1 MQEWNAVISVHEHG
15 FKKAFDVFGDFG
27 EVKRTEFFNV
37 LLVRAANVGDML
49 GALRTRM
56 LERPDSLSFLA
67 RLIPVT
73 HAFIF
78 NSAEEFED
86 KAKKIVVQWLPH
98 LAGKRFFVRIHR
110 RGFKGRLESPAVELV
125 LDTLLLQEL
134 EKAGTPGKIDFE
146 HPDSVI
152 AVETV
157 GHWAGMS
164 YWTSEEMKQYPF
176 IRIA

>member
-1 MQEWNAVISVHEHG
+1 MQEWNAVVSVHEHG
-15 FKKAFDVFGDFG
+15 FKKALDVFGDFG

-37 LLVRAANVGDML
+37 LLVRAENVEDML

-56 LERPDSLSFLA
+56 LDRPDSLSFLA
-67 RLIPVT
+67 RLIPVM

-78 NSAEEFED
+78 NSAAEFEN
-86 KAKKIVVQWLPH
+86 KAKEIVVQWLPR

-110 RGFKGRLESPAVELV
+110 RGFKGRIESPDVERF
-125 LDTLLLQEL
+125 LDTLLLEEL
-134 EKAGTPGKIDFE
+134 QKSGAPGTIDFE
-146 HPDSVI
+146 HPDAVI

-164 YWTSEEMKQYPF
+164 FWTSEDMERYPF
-176 IRIA
+176 IRVG

>member
-1 MQEWNAVISVHEHG
+1 MQEWNAVVSVHEHG
-15 FKKAFDVFGDFG
+15 FKKALDVFGDFG
-27 EVKRTEFFNV
+27 DVKRTEFFNV
-37 LLVRAANVGDML
+37 LLVRAENVGDML
-49 GALRTRM
+49 GALRSRM
-56 LERPDSLSFLA
+56 LERPDSLAFLA

-78 NSAEEFED
+78 NSAAEFED
-86 KAKKIVVQWLPH
+86 SAKKIIVQWLPR

-110 RGFKGRLESPAVELV
+110 RGFKGRFESPDVERA

-134 EKAGTPGKIDFE
+134 EKAGAPGKIDFE
-146 HPDSVI
+146 NPDAVI

-164 YWTSEEMKQYPF
+164 FWTSEEMERYPF
-176 IRIA
+176 IRIG

>member
-15 FKKAFDVFGDFG
+15 FKKAIDVFGDFG

-37 LLVRAANVGDML
+37 LLVRAGNVEDML
-49 GALRTRM
+49 GALRSRM

-78 NSAEEFED
+78 NSAGEFED
-86 KAKKIVVQWLPH
+86 KAKKIIVQWLPR

-110 RGFKGRLESPAVELV
+110 RGFKGRFESPDMERT
-125 LDTLLLQEL
+125 LDTLLLAEL
-134 EKAGTPGKIDFE
+134 EKSGTSGKIDFE
-146 HPDSVI
+146 HPDAVI
-152 AVETV
+152 AIETV
-157 GHWAGMS
+157 GHWAGLS
-164 YWTSEEMKQYPF
+164 CWTSEEMERYPF
-176 IRIA
+176 IRVA